1 MVNGK
6 LISHNHIEFEVYL
19 DQKYYDKI
27 VEWFPYNEDENC
39 YLGHKYDSKKH
50 IATFS
55 TSLVRYIWDMF
66 CNFNIPNNELTTLLS
81 YTNNKIP
88 LDVSDDKVGTGK
100 LKPIQYE
107 CVKNIAKNNSGL
119 IQAETGFGK
128 NVIITYIIT
137 HYRGK
142 GNILIIAPT
151 ISILNEIKQRA
162 KLFDVEFDEERVRA
176 VHAAGFVNSKYK
188 NNKEWTSFMKDVEL
202 ILIDESENITSSIE
216 IILREHTVN
225 YKYIFGFSATA
236 NKYEEMKLDYNT
248 VYNKFYELEIETV
261 SLLYFLG
268 YSIFYHISDKPINI
282 IKYWDYIEP
291 EQPLPYWQQK
301 REVLIAE
308 ENAFKSEGYINAIK
322 YIRKAYPDKILFVP
336 VRYKK
341 YGKMLIDIFADDK
354 VAFWD
359 ASGIITSKGY
369 GKDIADY
376 AQLKEEMDSH
386 KINILAGTSVA
397 YRGVDFKYIT
407 DTLLLL
413 GANNSLVNQCLG
425 RCLRTTDDVRV
436 WLLYN
441 KSDKYVDYRKQ
452 ADQLSTPIFDALNGS
467 KIKKIKLAHP
477 KVNII
482 EIDNEIRV
490 TDNSENINPFD
501 NGD

>member
-1 MVNGK
+1 MVNGE
-6 LISHNHIEFEVYL
+6 LVSHNHIEFEVYL
-19 DQKYYDKI
+19 DEKSYNKI
-27 VEWFPYNEDENC
+27 TEWFPYDEDDKY
-39 YLGHKYDSKKH
+39 YLGHTYDYETN

-55 TSLVRYIWDMF
+55 TSLVRYIWDIF
-66 CNFNIPNNELTTLLS
+66 SSYNINTESLKQLIKYNK
-81 YTNNKIP
+81 NKIP
-88 LDVSDDKVGTGK
+88 LDVSNDEVGSGK

-107 CVKNIAKNNSGL
+107 CVKSIANNNSGL

-128 NVIITYIIT
+128 NVMITYIIT
-137 HYRGK
+137 HYLGK

-151 ISILNEIKQRA
+151 ISILDEIKQRA
-162 KLFDVEFDEERVRA
+162 KLFNVEFDESKIRA
-176 VHAAGFVNSKYK
+176 VHAAGFMNSKYK
-188 NNKEWTSFMKDVEL
+188 DTKEWTSFMKKVEL

-216 IILREHTVN
+216 SILRNYTIN

-236 NKYEEMKLDYNT
+236 NKYIEMKLDYDT
-248 VYNKFYELEIETV
+248 IYNNFYQLGKETV

-268 YSIFYHISDKPINI
+268 LSVFYHVSDKPINI

-291 EQPLPYWQQK
+291 EQELPYWQQK

-308 ENAFKSEGYINAIK
+308 ENAFKSDGYINAIK
-322 YIRKAYPDKILFVP
+322 YIRQAYPDKILFIP

-386 KINILAGTSVA
+386 KLNILAGTSVA

-436 WLLYN
+436 WLLFN
-441 KSDKYVDYRKQ
+441 KADKYIDFRKQ
-452 ADQLSTPIFDALNGS
+452 ADQLSTPIFDGLNGS

-482 EIDNEIRV
+482 DIDEDITQKSNEV
-490 TDNSENINPFD
+490 INPFD
-501 NGD
+501 T

>member
-1 MVNGK
+1 
-6 LISHNHIEFEVYL
+6 
-19 DQKYYDKI
+19 
-27 VEWFPYNEDENC
+27 
-39 YLGHKYDSKKH
+39 
-50 IATFS
+50 
-55 TSLVRYIWDMF
+55 
-66 CNFNIPNNELTTLLS
+66 
-81 YTNNKIP
+81 
-88 LDVSDDKVGTGK
+88 
-100 LKPIQYE
+100 
-107 CVKNIAKNNSGL
+107 
-119 IQAETGFGK
+119 
-128 NVIITYIIT
+128 
-137 HYRGK
+137 
-142 GNILIIAPT
+142 
-151 ISILNEIKQRA
+151 
-162 KLFDVEFDEERVRA
+162 
-176 VHAAGFVNSKYK
+176 
-188 NNKEWTSFMKDVEL
+188 
-202 ILIDESENITSSIE
+202 
-216 IILREHTVN
+216 
-225 YKYIFGFSATA
+225 
-236 NKYEEMKLDYNT
+236 MKLDYNT